1 MTDTA
6 VTPRIAPGDRKDTGL
21 IGWTICQ
28 VAGRANGT
36 GPPNL
41 LTTMARQ
48 RPLFRN
54 WLRFASRLMPAGR
67 LPRRETELVIL
78 RVAHLRTCNY
88 EFDSHVHLAAKAGVD
103 DQAIRRVVDGPD
115 APGWSRRDVA
125 VLTAVDELIEQG
137 DLADETWEALRTC
150 LTEREAIELVL
161 LVGHYEMLATFITT
175 LRIQP
180 DPHR

>member
-1 MTDTA
+1 MTDT
-6 VTPRIAPGDRKDTGL
+6 VTRPRIAPGNRKDTGL

-78 RVAHLRTCNY
+78 RVAHLRSIALHGVRVWIY
-88 EFDSHVHLAAKAGVD
+88 ETVLAASPPLDPKARFIAAKHSSRKSPYAHLLAPRSGGIAYVVEAMGDVLDGV
-103 DQAIRRVVDGPD
+103 I
-115 APGWSRRDVA
+115 DV
-125 VLTAVDELIEQG
+125 
-137 DLADETWEALRTC
+137 
-150 LTEREAIELVL
+150 
-161 LVGHYEMLATFITT
+161 
-175 LRIQP
+175 
-180 DPHR
+180 